1 MIGAPVHLQ
10 ERRVFNV
17 SEERNRQARKQLWL
31 PSTFVI
37 VEASPVLNYFSGLG
51 VVQIP
56 LPPGSSWWACRTP
69 PAPGASEWSGS
80 RGSTTWRDGRNTHNK
95 GRFGALSHFQRR
107 LAHSNCSAKTT

>member
-1 MIGAPVHLQ
+1 MIGSPVHLQ

-56 LPPGSSWWACRTP
+56 LPPGEFLVGMQD
-69 PAPGASEWSGS
+69 PAGARRVGMV
-80 RGSTTWRDGRNTHNK
+80 
-95 GRFGALSHFQRR
+95 RFEGIHDLEGWEEQ
-107 LAHSNCSAKTT
+107 T

>member
-56 LPPGSSWWACRTP
+56 LPPGEFLVGMQD
-69 PAPGASEWSGS
+69 PAGA
-80 RGSTTWRDGRNTHNK
+80 R
-95 GRFGALSHFQRR
+95 RFGMVRFEGIHDLEGWEEHA
-107 LAHSNCSAKTT
+107 

>member
-1 MIGAPVHLQ
+1 MIGSPVHLQ

-17 SEERNRQARKQLWL
+17 SEERNRHARKQLWL

-56 LPPGSSWWACRTP
+56 LPPGEFLGGMQD
-69 PAPGASEWSGS
+69 PAGA
-80 RGSTTWRDGRNTHNK
+80 R
-95 GRFGALSHFQRR
+95 RFGMVRFEGIQDLEGWEEQ
-107 LAHSNCSAKTT
+107 T

>member
-1 MIGAPVHLQ
+1 MIGSPVHLQ

-56 LPPGSSWWACRTP
+56 LPPGEFLVGMQD
-69 PAPGASEWSGS
+69 PAGARRFGMVRFE
-80 RGSTTWRDGRNTHNK
+80 GSTTWRDGRNRHNK
-95 GRFGALSHFQRR
+95 GRFGALSHFVQ
-107 LAHSNCSAKTT
+107 S